1 MPTDMRSRIRE
12 EFGANLQLPPP
23 FRLHTLR
30 EAGRAFEHAKAIA
43 AKEGAGALVWVG
55 RFDLV
60 EFALVLEPDEPLA
73 AARRTIYAGMNA
85 LADTLAVHAPPNTLI
100 HFEWP
105 DALFVGGGLVG
116 GGQLAWPKS
125 AAENKRP
132 DWIVFGAVVRTAMNL
147 VEPGIKPHLT
157 ALEEEGFDE
166 LGPGRVVETF
176 ARHFMVAIDA
186 WQEEGFNLAA
196 EAYLRRLSGGEGT
209 ERSIDGMGDLLVRKP
224 GGAAAAKKKLAPA
237 LVKPSWIDPESGEI
251 LS

>member
-116 GGQLAWPKS
+116 GGQLAWPKN

-132 DWIVFGAVVRTAMNL
+132 DWIVFG
-147 VEPGIKPHLT
+147 EI
-157 ALEEEGFDE
+157 
-166 LGPGRVVETF
+166 GRAHV
-176 ARHFMVAIDA
+176 
-186 WQEEGFNLAA
+186 
-196 EAYLRRLSGGEGT
+196 
-209 ERSIDGMGDLLVRKP
+209 
-224 GGAAAAKKKLAPA
+224 
-237 LVKPSWIDPESGEI
+237 
-251 LS
+251 